1 MSPRE
6 RSSPAPLAVLGAG
19 SWGTT
24 LAVVAARNGADV
36 TLWDHDKTRAG
47 QMQAAR
53 ANSRYLADVPF
64 PESLKVSGDLHS
76 LRDAAGFLVAVPSH
90 AFPAMLALLQPILP
104 HDALI
109 ACATKGMAPLN
120 STTDG
125 AWLLSDVARDV
136 FGAGMRYAVLSG
148 PSFAREVARGL
159 PTALTVAARE
169 HEIAER
175 VAGWLR
181 NDRLRLYTS
190 DDVTGVEIGGAV
202 KNVLAIA
209 TGICDGLRFG
219 ANARAALITRGLA
232 EMRRFAASFGA
243 QPETLMGLAGM
254 GDLVLT
260 CTDDQSRNRRVGLA
274 LAAGQ
279 SREAAVAGLG
289 QVAEGVTAAREVL
302 SAARARNVDMPI
314 TEQVCRVLFEG
325 VSPLNAVTAL
335 LGRDPKPE

>member
-1 MSPRE
+1 MTPRE

-24 LAVVAARNGADV
+24 LAIVAARNGAEV
-36 TLWDHDKTRAG
+36 TLWDHDAARAG

-53 ANSRYLADVPF
+53 ANSRYLADTPF
-64 PESLKVSGDLHS
+64 PETLRVSGDLRS
-76 LRDAAGFLVAVPSH
+76 LRDAAGFLIAVPSH
-90 AFPAMLALLQPILP
+90 VFPATLASLQPIIP

-109 ACATKGMAPLN
+109 ACATKGMAPVN
-120 STTDG
+120 AESAG
-125 AWLLSDVARDV
+125 ARLLSDVARELL
-136 FGAGMRYAVLSG
+136 GPAMRYAVLSG

-169 HEIAER
+169 HNIADR

-190 DDVTGVEIGGAV
+190 DDVAGVEIGGAV

-254 GDLVLT
+254 GDLVLS
-260 CTDDQSRNRRVGLA
+260 CTDDQSRNRRIGLA

-279 SREAAVAGLG
+279 PLDAAVAALG

-302 SAARARNVDMPI
+302 HAARARNVDMPI

-335 LGRDPKPE
+335 LRRDPRPE